1 MWHRRKT
8 IHCGVAVVGQW
19 CSCSSARAMT
29 TGLLD
34 ASVPCAMGCEG
45 SYGIYFGKEEML
57 YYLNNLSGGCRKIRP
72 I

>member
-1 MWHRRKT
+1 
-8 IHCGVAVVGQW
+8 
-19 CSCSSARAMT
+19 MT

-57 YYLNNLSGGCRKIRP
+57 YYLNNTNLSGAGKIRP

>member
-1 MWHRRKT
+1 
-8 IHCGVAVVGQW
+8 
-19 CSCSSARAMT
+19 MT

-57 YYLNNLSGGCRKIRP
+57 YYLNNFDWWLALEKLERIVFFKGL
-72 I
+72 